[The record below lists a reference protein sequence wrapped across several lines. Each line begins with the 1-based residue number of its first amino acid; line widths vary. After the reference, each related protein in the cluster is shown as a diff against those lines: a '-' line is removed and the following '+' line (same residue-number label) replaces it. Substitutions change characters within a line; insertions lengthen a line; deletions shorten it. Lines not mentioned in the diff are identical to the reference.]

1 VKYFVSGSFK
11 YGLVATLVLGGLA
24 LGAGGASA
32 MPNGLAPA
40 LTAVPSSVENVGWV
54 CGPYRCWGR
63 PGWGPGPY
71 GFYGPRPR
79 PWGWGWHHWR
89 RW

>member
-1 VKYFVSGSFK
+1 MKYFESRRFK
-11 YGLVATLVLGGLA
+11 SGLVAAVVVGGFA

-32 MPNGLAPA
+32 MPNGLASVPA
-40 LTAVPSSVENVGWV
+40 VASSVENVGWV

-63 PGWGPGPY
+63 PGWGRGPY
-71 GFYGPRPR
+71 GFYRPR
-79 PWGWGWHHWR
+79 RWGWGWGWHHWH